1 NQTNGNIAQAAK
13 LMGIS
18 RQKLH
23 YKIKKYNI
31 K

>member
-1 NQTNGNIAQAAK
+1 
-13 LMGIS
+13 MGIS